1 MWQRRETM
9 TEAELQNAV
18 IDLCKLLNY
27 SYYHTYNSRRSVA
40 GFPDLVLV
48 KDRIIFVE
56 LKSEKGRLS
65 PAQAQWRDDI
75 QGAGGEWY
83 LVRPT
88 GLADFAKVLQRPRDT
103 TIAGSHGEADSKSME
118 RVILPE

>member
-1 MWQRRETM
+1 M

-18 IDLCKLLNY
+18 IDLCKLLKWRWFHPY
-27 SYYHTYNSRRSVA
+27 DSRRSVA
-40 GFPDLVLV
+40 GWPDLVLV

-65 PAQAQWRDDI
+65 PAQRQWRDDI

-83 LVRPT
+83 LIRPT
-88 GLADFAKVLQRPRDT
+88 GLADFAKVLQAPLQNKLLSAHANEKT
-103 TIAGSHGEADSKSME
+103 K
-118 RVILPE
+118 

>member
-1 MWQRRETM
+1 M

-18 IDLCKLLNY
+18 IDLCKLLNIA
-27 SYYHTYNSRRSVA
+27 YYHTYNSRRSVA

-65 PAQAQWRDDI
+65 PSQRQWRDDI
-75 QGAGGEWY
+75 QGAGGEWW
-83 LVRPT
+83 LVRPSDLE
-88 GLADFAKVLQRPRDT
+88 GFANLLAGKA
-103 TIAGSHGEADSKSME
+103 
-118 RVILPE
+118 

>member
-1 MWQRRETM
+1 M

-18 IDLCKLLNY
+18 IDLCKLLNW
-27 SYYHTYNSRRSVA
+27 SYYHTYNSRRSVP
-40 GFPDLVLV
+40 GFPDMCLV

-65 PAQAQWRDDI
+65 PAQRQWRDDI

-83 LVRPT
+83 LIRPT
-88 GLADFAKVLQRPRDT
+88 GLADFAKVLQAPLQNKLLSAHANEKT
-103 TIAGSHGEADSKSME
+103 K
-118 RVILPE
+118 

>member
-1 MWQRRETM
+1 M

-18 IDLCKLLNY
+18 IDLCKLLNW
-27 SYYHTYNSRRSVA
+27 SYYHTYNSRRSVP
-40 GFPDLVLV
+40 GFPDMCLV

-65 PAQAQWRDDI
+65 PAQRQWRDDI

-88 GLADFAKVLQRPRDT
+88 GLADFSKVLQGTRDSMRVS
-103 TIAGSHGEADSKSME
+103 SHGEAENS
-118 RVILPE
+118 